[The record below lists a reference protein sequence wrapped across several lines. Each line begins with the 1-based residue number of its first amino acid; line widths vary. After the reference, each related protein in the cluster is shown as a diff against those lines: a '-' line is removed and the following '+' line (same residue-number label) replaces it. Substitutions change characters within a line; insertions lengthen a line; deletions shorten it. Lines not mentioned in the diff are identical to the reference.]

1 VSQTIISDAKTIW
14 ELVERRTAESGDE
27 RFVFDDKGRSL
38 TYAEFKALA
47 ERVAAG
53 LHARGI
59 GEGTPVSWQLPTS
72 IDTVVLSM
80 ALSRLGAV
88 QNPIIHLYRGRE
100 LSFAI
105 RQTGAKLLA
114 IPGEFRGFD
123 YVQLAKDAIAGMD
136 SPPELLIT
144 SEGLPEGDP
153 STLPPPPSGTGEA
166 PVRWIYYTSGSTADP
181 KGVQHTDQ
189 TLIAGGYGLAMALNP
204 TPDDVGSIA
213 FPYAHIGGPDYIIM
227 VLTHGFSAVLV
238 EQFSTAESVPFYRD
252 NGITIAGGGAAF
264 YTMLLNEQRKSPG
277 TPIIPT
283 LRMLSGGGGPKPPEL
298 HYDVQREM
306 GGRGVC
312 HGYGMTEVP
321 MIVQNGPDATDEQLA
336 NTDGPPIVGI
346 QIRLVKPDTGE
357 EAAVGEEGEVR
368 LKGPMVFKGYTDP
381 ELNKDA
387 FDEGGWFKTG
397 DLGKLREDGHLSLT
411 GRLKDIIIR
420 KGENVSAKEVE
431 DLLYKHPKV
440 QEVAVV
446 GLPDRERGERVC
458 AVVQLADGVEPL
470 TLPELVEFCKA
481 EQLMMQKIPE
491 QLELVDEFP
500 RGGTGKVT
508 KRALQDQFKD
518 KPWP

>member
-1 VSQTIISDAKTIW
+1 MTTIISDALTIW
-14 ELVERRTAESGDE
+14 ELVERRAAESGDQ

-38 TYAEFKALA
+38 TYGEFKDQA

-53 LHARGI
+53 LYAMGVH
-59 GEGTPVSWQLPTS
+59 EGTPVSWQLPS
-72 IDTVVLSM
+72 KIDTVVLSM

-100 LSFAI
+100 LSFAV
-105 RQTGAKLLA
+105 RQTGAKVLA

-123 YVQLAKDAIAGMD
+123 FVQLAKDATAD
-136 SPPELLIT
+136 LAEPPAIINT

-153 STLPPPPSGTGEA
+153 STLPPAPSGAGEA

-189 TLIAGGYGLAMALNP
+189 TLLAGGYGLALALNP
-204 TPDDVGSIA
+204 SPDNVGSIA
-213 FPYAHIGGPDYIIM
+213 FPYAHIGGPDYLIM
-227 VLTHGFSAVLV
+227 VLTHGFCAALI
-238 EQFSTAESVPFYRD
+238 EQFVPAETIPFYKEQ
-252 NGITIAGGGAAF
+252 GVTIAGGGAAF
-264 YTMLLNEQRKSPG
+264 YTILLNEQRKTPG
-277 TPIIPT
+277 EPIIPT

-298 HYDVQREM
+298 HYEVQREM

-321 MIVQNGPDATDEQLA
+321 MIVQNGPDGTDEQLA
-336 NTDGPPIVGI
+336 NTDGPPIHGI
-346 QIRLVKPDTGE
+346 QIRLVTTEGK
-357 EAAVGEEGEVR
+357 EAAPGEEGEVR

-381 ELNKDA
+381 SLNADA
-387 FDEGGWFKTG
+387 FDEDGWFKTG
-397 DLGKLREDGHLSLT
+397 DLGKMREDGHLSLT

-420 KGENVSAKEVE
+420 KGENVSAREVE

-440 QEVAVV
+440 SEVAVV
-446 GLPDRERGERVC
+446 GLPDKERGERVC
-458 AVVQLADGVEPL
+458 AVVQLAGSDPL

-481 EQLMMQKIPE
+481 EGLMMQKIPE
-491 QLELVDEFP
+491 QLEVVDGFP
-500 RGGTGKVT
+500 RLGTGKIN
-508 KRALQDQFKD
+508 KRALQEQFKD

>member
-1 VSQTIISDAKTIW
+1 VTSIISDARTIW
-14 ELVERRTAESGDE
+14 ELVERRAAESGDQ

-38 TYAEFKALA
+38 TYGEFKDRA
-47 ERVAAG
+47 EQVAAG
-53 LHARGI
+53 LHAMGVQ
-59 GEGTPVSWQLPTS
+59 EGTPVSWQLPS
-72 IDTVVLSM
+72 QIDTVVLSM

-100 LSFAI
+100 LSFAV
-105 RQTGAKLLA
+105 RQTGAKFLA
-114 IPGEFRGFD
+114 IPGQFRGFD
-123 YVQLAKDAIAGMD
+123 FVQLAQDAIDGLAD
-136 SPPELLIT
+136 PPVVIDT
-144 SEGLPEGDP
+144 SKGLPEGDP
-153 STLPPPPSGTGEA
+153 STLPPVPSGEGEA

-189 TLIAGGYGLAMALNP
+189 TLIAGGYGLALALDP
-204 TPDDVGSIA
+204 TPDNVGSIA
-213 FPYAHIGGPDYIIM
+213 FPYAHIGGPDYLIM
-227 VLTHGFSAVLV
+227 VLTHGFCAALI
-238 EQFSTAESVPFYRD
+238 EQFVPTETIPFYKE

-264 YTMLLNEQRKSPG
+264 YTMLLNEQRKTPG
-277 TPIIPT
+277 EPIIPT

-298 HYDVQREM
+298 HFEVQREM

-321 MIVQNGPDATDEQLA
+321 MIVQNGPQGTDEQLA
-336 NTDGPPIVGI
+336 NTDGPPIHGI
-346 QIRLVKPDTGE
+346 QIRLVTPEGK
-357 EAAVGEEGEVR
+357 EAATGEEGEVR

-381 ELNKDA
+381 ALNADA
-387 FDEGGWFKTG
+387 FDEDGWFKTG
-397 DLGKLREDGHLSLT
+397 DLGKLREDGYLSLT

-440 QEVAVV
+440 QEVAVI

-458 AVVQLADGVEPL
+458 AVVQLAGTEPL
-470 TLPELVEFCKA
+470 TLPELVAFCKA
-481 EQLMMQKIPE
+481 EGLMMQKIPE
-491 QLELVDEFP
+491 QLEVVDEFP

-508 KRALQDQFKD
+508 KRALQDLFKD

>member
-1 VSQTIISDAKTIW
+1 VTIISDARSLW
-14 ELVERRTAESGDE
+14 ELVERRAAASGDQ
-27 RFVFDDKGRSL
+27 RFVFDDKGRTL
-38 TYAEFKALA
+38 TYAEFRDRA

-53 LHARGI
+53 LHARGVR
-59 GEGTPVSWQLPTS
+59 EGTAVSWQLPTS

-105 RQTGAKLLA
+105 RQTGAELLA
-114 IPGEFRGFD
+114 IPGDFRGFD
-123 YVQLAKDAIAGMD
+123 FLQLAKDAVEGMD
-136 SPPELLIT
+136 QPPEILVT

-153 STLPPPPSGTGEA
+153 GTLPPAPSYAAGEA

-189 TLIAGGYGLAMALNP
+189 TLLAGGYGLALALNP

-227 VLTHGFSAVLV
+227 VLTHGFSAALI
-238 EQFSTAESVPFYRD
+238 EQFVPAETIPFYEA

-277 TPIIPT
+277 APIIPT

-336 NTDGPPIVGI
+336 NTDGPPIFGI
-346 QIRLVKPDTGE
+346 QIRLVTPEGR

-381 ELNKDA
+381 ALDADA
-387 FDEGGWFKTG
+387 FDEDGWFKTG
-397 DLGKLREDGHLSLT
+397 DLGKLRTDGHLSLT

-440 QEVAVV
+440 SEVAVI
-446 GLPDRERGERVC
+446 GLPDRERGERVV
-458 AVVQLADGVEPL
+458 AVVQPSGEAP
-470 TLPELVEFCKA
+470 TLPEIVEFCKA
-481 EQLMMQKIPE
+481 EGLMMQKIPE
-491 QLELVDEFP
+491 QLEVVDEFP
-500 RGGTGKVT
+500 RGGTGKVN
-508 KRALQDQFKD
+508 KRALQESLKD

>member
-1 VSQTIISDAKTIW
+1 VTIISDARTLW
-14 ELVERRTAESGDE
+14 ELVERRAAESGDQ

-38 TYAEFKALA
+38 TYGEFKDLA

-53 LHARGI
+53 LYAMGVS
-59 GEGTPVSWQLPTS
+59 EGTPVSWQLPTQ

-100 LSFAI
+100 LSFAV
-105 RQTGAKLLA
+105 RQTGAKVLA

-123 YVQLAKDAIAGMD
+123 FVQLAKDATAELAE
-136 SPPELLIT
+136 PPVIINT
-144 SEGLPEGDP
+144 SAGLPEGDP
-153 STLPPPPSGTGEA
+153 STLPPAPSGAGEA

-189 TLIAGGYGLAMALNP
+189 TLLAGGYGLAMALNP
-204 TPDDVGSIA
+204 SPDNVGSIA
-213 FPYAHIGGPDYIIM
+213 FPYAHIGGPDYLIM
-227 VLTHGFSAVLV
+227 VLTHGFSAALI
-238 EQFSTAESVPFYRD
+238 EQFVPAETIPFYKEQ
-252 NGITIAGGGAAF
+252 GVTIAGGGAAF
-264 YTMLLNEQRKSPG
+264 YTILLNEQRKTPG
-277 TPIIPT
+277 EPIIPT

-298 HYDVQREM
+298 HYEVQREM

-336 NTDGPPIVGI
+336 NTDGPPIHGI
-346 QIRLVKPDTGE
+346 QIRLVTPEGR
-357 EAAVGEEGEVR
+357 EAAPGEEGEVR

-381 ELNKDA
+381 ALNADA
-387 FDEGGWFKTG
+387 FDEDGWFKTG
-397 DLGKLREDGHLSLT
+397 DLGKLRDDGHLSLT

-440 QEVAVV
+440 SEVAVV

-481 EQLMMQKIPE
+481 EGLMMQKIPE

-508 KRALQDQFKD
+508 KRALQESLKD

>member
-1 VSQTIISDAKTIW
+1 MIISDARSLW
-14 ELVERRTAESGDE
+14 ELVERRTAESGDQ

-38 TYAEFKALA
+38 TYREFRDTA

-53 LHARGI
+53 LHAMGI
-59 GEGTPVSWQLPTS
+59 GAGTPVSWQLPTQ

-100 LSFAI
+100 VSFAV

-114 IPGEFRGFD
+114 VPGEFRGFD
-123 YVQLAKDAIAGMD
+123 FVQLAKDSIGDLAD
-136 SPPELLIT
+136 PPQLLVT

-153 STLPPPPSGTGEA
+153 STLPPPPDYPAGEA

-189 TLIAGGYGLAMALNP
+189 TLFAGGYGLALALNP
-204 TPDDVGSIA
+204 TPEDVGSIA
-213 FPYAHIGGPDYIIM
+213 FPYAHIGGPDYLIM
-227 VLTHGFSAVLV
+227 VLTHGFCAALI
-238 EQFSTAESVPFYRD
+238 EQFVPAETIPFYRD

-264 YTMLLNEQRKSPG
+264 YTMLLAEQRKAPG
-277 TPIIPT
+277 EPIIPT

-298 HYDVQREM
+298 HYEVQREM

-336 NTDGPPIVGI
+336 NTDGPPIHGI
-346 QIRLVKPDTGE
+346 QIRLVTTEGL
-357 EAAVGEEGEVR
+357 EAKVGEEGEVR
-368 LKGPMVFKGYTDP
+368 LKGPMVFKGYTDSK
-381 ELNKDA
+381 LNEDA
-387 FDEGGWFKTG
+387 FDEDGWFRTG
-397 DLGKLREDGHLSLT
+397 DLGRMRDDGHLSLT

-440 QEVAVV
+440 AEVAVI
-446 GLPDRERGERVC
+446 GLPDKERGERVC
-458 AVVQLADGVEPL
+458 AVVQAEGGDGP
-470 TLPELVEFCKA
+470 TLPEIVEFCKA
-481 EQLMMQKIPE
+481 EGLMMQKIPE
-491 QLELVDEFP
+491 QLEVVDDFP
-500 RGGTGKVT
+500 RLGTGKIN
-508 KRALQDQFKD
+508 KRGLQEELKA